1 MKFVPSTW
9 PILNN
14 PYFKCSFCR
23 TDGKH
28 FHFPVKDDLCIISS
42 QVFKRTVMLT
52 LCLLRWI
59 QSRIFQRRGPTL
71 IYEASS
77 QIVSPNTYRVLP
89 GFQASKQNLHSSRNL
104 LLPLSLWRNV
114 KRKITSR
121 PRDKASHSNVSC
133 IGSLQEY
140 CPPEWKNRA
149 LNRSHTGAEGLL
161 GEGRVFHLLVAS
173 ISSVG
178 TGLEYSIH
186 RKTFCQIRQIGWVSR
201 QIPERLE
208 MVSLPREALSEM
220 I

>member
-1 MKFVPSTW
+1 M
-9 PILNN
+9 
-14 PYFKCSFCR
+14 
-23 TDGKH
+23 
-28 FHFPVKDDLCIISS
+28 KDDLCIISS

-52 LCLLRWI
+52 LCLLSWI
-59 QSRIFQRRGPTL
+59 QTRIFQRGGPTL

-89 GFQASKQNLHSSRNL
+89 GSQTRNL

-133 IGSLQEY
+133 IGSLQQF
-140 CPPEWKNRA
+140 CPPKWKSRA
-149 LNRSHTGAEGLL
+149 LNRSHRGAEDLL
-161 GEGRVFHLLVAS
+161 GEGRVFHLFVAS
-173 ISSVG
+173 TSSVG

-201 QIPERLE
+201 QIPEHLE
-208 MVSLPREALSEM
+208 MLSLPREALSKM
-220 I
+220 IWGTDCS